1 MGGGGRKEGIFGV
14 GAAWRRSKTTGADA
28 ATTATASNN
37 RNQKPSKRKRSSEK
51 QETHREQGGGDEEE
65 GGGGGGKRRR
75 HRRSA
80 GDDDDDAGD
89 EPSASPGRFTL
100 RGLRRAGSPAVNPWK
115 RHSKTLRAVAEHEAR
130 TVLLRRARLRAQV
143 SALPRLRRCWSWS
156 WCCCRC
162 RFWCCFFA
170 PCRTRSGCREWRWL
184 RMVIV

>member
-1 MGGGGRKEGIFGV
+1 MGGAGRKAGIFGV

-28 ATTATASNN
+28 AATATASNN

-65 GGGGGGKRRR
+65 GGGGGGGKRRR

-100 RGLRRAGSPAVNPWK
+100 RGLRRAGSPAVDPWK

-130 TVLLRRARLRAQV
+130 TLLLRRARLRAQV

-170 PCRTRSGCREWRWL
+170 PCRTRSGCREW
-184 RMVIV
+184 